1 MSWIIP
7 VIAVLAAAYVF
18 WWNHFENKSPES
30 ENNENLIAKAQSIM
44 DRSVFKRR
52 GLFIRPMI
60 INQNFQIDRKSTRL
74 NSSRPPARM
83 LKNQTSTLR
92 MDQMNRKHRLNHQ
105 PMMRIRNGINEVKN
119 AQIRH
124 DSELP
129 D

>member
-60 INQNFQIDRKSTRL
+60 INQNFQMPADDRKTDWQPQ
-74 NSSRPPARM
+74 PPASPDAE
-83 LKNQTSTLR
+83 KPDIDAAHGSDEPETPAESPADDENQKR
-92 MDQMNRKHRLNHQ
+92 D
-105 PMMRIRNGINEVKN
+105 
-119 AQIRH
+119 
-124 DSELP
+124 
-129 D
+129 